1 LVLERNLHSNFFNK
15 YRHYDNKAECPYYGG
30 NCITEVA
37 FIKALNFPGPSELF
51 IMSRCFY
58 YRGVC
63 ITNVEFI
70 QVLGF
75 LGASDIVGVEMSIL
89 LSVFEIVV

>member
-1 LVLERNLHSNFFNK
+1 LVWERNLHSNFFNK

-51 IMSRCFY
+51 IMSRCF
-58 YRGVC
+58 C

-75 LGASDIVGVEMSIL
+75 LGASDIVGVDHEMSIL
-89 LSVFEIVV
+89 LSVFEIMV